1 MNVPPDDRPEEDE
14 STEAPEPAA
23 AEPTAAPTRRLS
35 PSEMFPAE
43 EEEQPPDVFDVDVRR
58 SHRAH
63 KAQVDA
69 FARLAKDLV
78 DLPPA
83 TLDGLDL
90 DGDLHQAIAGCRGL
104 RKGARVREQRRIAT
118 ALRRTDA
125 RALRDRLDEIASG
138 DRANVQRE
146 KQREQWRERLLEG
159 GDAELSAFLTAYPQA
174 DRQHFRQLIRTA
186 GKDRTKGKAVAA
198 YRKLLREIRALDE
211 A

>member
-14 STEAPEPAA
+14 ATEAPAEEPAKV
-23 AEPTAAPTRRLS
+23 PTRRLS

-63 KAQVDA
+63 KAQVEA

-90 DGDLHQAIAGCRGL
+90 DAELHQAVAGCRGL

-125 RALRDRLDEIASG
+125 RALRDRLDEIAGG

-159 GDAELSAFLTAYPQA
+159 GDAELSEFLTAYPQA
-174 DRQHFRQLIRTA
+174 DRQHFRQLIRSA

-198 YRKLLREIRALDE
+198 YRKLLREIRDLDG